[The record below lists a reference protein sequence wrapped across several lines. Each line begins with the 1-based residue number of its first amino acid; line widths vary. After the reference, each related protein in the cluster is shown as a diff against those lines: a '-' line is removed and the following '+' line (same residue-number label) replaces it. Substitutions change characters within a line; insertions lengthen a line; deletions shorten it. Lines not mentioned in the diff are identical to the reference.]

1 MRNKFSVLVW
11 ISCLLI
17 FLANSCSKESAA
29 SIIINGETPCSSLV
43 ASKSVTIGK
52 YATSYN
58 GSLGFEFK
66 TTADGHVT
74 GLGLASP
81 VTGTFGLVLYKV
93 DSVSKTG
100 TVVAS
105 QSLTLAVGDTSAFKF
120 KYGSLSS
127 KVAILKRVY
136 Y

>member
-1 MRNKFSVLVW
+1 MRNKFIVLVW
-11 ISCLLI
+11 ICCLLI
-17 FLANSCSKESAA
+17 FLADSCSKESAA
-29 SIIINGETPCSSLV
+29 PIIVNGETPCSSLV

-52 YATSYN
+52 YTTSYN
-58 GSLGFEFK
+58 GSLGYEFK

-100 TVVAS
+100 TVIANQAITVAAS
-105 QSLTLAVGDTSAFKF
+105 DTAAFKF
-120 KYGSLSS
+120 K
-127 KVAILKRVY
+127 
-136 Y
+136 